1 MSRIQISK
9 HEVVITDD
17 IGNPVGF
24 IGPTDTPVYFE
35 RAKFEGLLSRY
46 GATLTA
52 NSDNSGAINEAFAAA
67 GHDGK
72 RRKIAFPECDEV
84 RIDEGLELSFPQLT
98 VDFFGPKFN
107 AGLMTSGVAIKFSG
121 QTAIPYNI
129 GSSANAVR
137 GLVLYGPDSDA
148 TTVDGVQFG
157 GPANPGDFTGHGSV
171 YDALIYGFRDNIV
184 IDDNYFIAGFRN
196 VHSMFAHRYGLHYSG
211 NTNTG
216 ESINFDGGGFL
227 DCENAG
233 GTAIGVYVPSA
244 AAGPDL
250 FFKGTSFSYN
260 NIAFDVQC
268 GTLNLISPHFENKT
282 NNPMGKIKYVGGR
295 PSTQVFI
302 SGGSLAHGTL
312 GSGSENA
319 NGRPVM
325 FEIDSATGDRCA
337 LVIDGMRYNGFGKK
351 ETEFVKFSGGAY
363 PLVKLRGIEIAASGA
378 AVGRL
383 CEYTNAL
390 YNAGFETGKTNG
402 WTNSDGT
409 NTVTRDT
416 AVFNNDA
423 AGSGGAASLKVV
435 GASAGTT
442 TYSQTISGVRPGDK
456 ILARGFM
463 RCDAFT
469 AGSLTIK
476 LLLLDQAGTTITTY
490 TLGTLATA
498 SAAWTLYG
506 NFYRVTAGIA
516 SARLQIEAAG
526 WTGTGYFDDL
536 GLWVM

>member
-1 MSRIQISK
+1 MSALKQLYIKSGSTPRPAT
-9 HEVVITDD
+9 TDD
-17 IGNPVGF
+17 FAAGYAAFWSALKNN
-24 IGPTDTPVYFE
+24 
-35 RAKFEGLLSRY
+35 
-46 GATLTA
+46 GAVLDGVA
-52 NSDNSGAINEAFAAA
+52 NDSAALNAAFAEVAEAGVRRSIRFPSEVNTIKINSGLTYA
-67 GHDGK
+67 
-72 RRKIAFPECDEV
+72 
-84 RIDEGLELSFPQLT
+84 FPQLS
-98 VDFFGPKFN
+98 VDWNGIKVD
-107 AGLMTSGVAIKFSG
+107 ASGMSSGTALTLTG
-121 QTAIPYNI
+121 QTVLPYNI
-129 GSSANAVR
+129 GSSANELR
-137 GLVLYGPDSDA
+137 GLVLYGPDTDA
-148 TTVDGVQFG
+148 GAVDGLKLG
-157 GPANPGDFTGHGSV
+157 GAANPGDFSGHGSITDCLV
-171 YDALIYGFRDNIV
+171 HGFRDNLV

-196 VHSMFAHRYGLHYSG
+196 FHSMFAHRYGLHYSG
-211 NTNTG
+211 DTNTG
-216 ESINFDGGGFL
+216 EAINFDGGGFL

-260 NIAFDVQC
+260 NVAFDVQC
-268 GTLNLISPHFENKT
+268 GTLNLLSPHFENKT
-282 NNPMGKIKYVGGR
+282 NNPMGKLKYVGGR

-337 LVIDGMRYNGFGKK
+337 LVIDGLRYNGFGKK
-351 ETEFVKFSGGAY
+351 ETEFVKFTGGAY

-409 NTVTRDT
+409 NTVTRDA
-416 AVFNNDA
+416 AVFNNNA
-423 AGSGGAASLKVV
+423 AGAGGAASLKVV

-442 TYSQTISGVRPGDK
+442 TYSQTIAGVRPGDK

-498 SAAWTLYG
+498 SAVWTLYG
-506 NFYRVTAGIA
+506 SFYRVTAGIA

-526 WTGTGYFDDL
+526 FTGTGYFDDL
-536 GLWVM
+536 GVWVL